1 MDVQTVWECG
11 LSDFRVSTD
20 GAQTWKDVEGGG
32 GGNGCML
39 SFVDDKVGW
48 IRTRQGLRATVDGAE
63 ILEEITLP
71 EGIQDITGISLRTL
85 TDGYLVDTA
94 GVLYVTQDGGQ
105 SWSSRSLGLDMTEYT
120 IIPAASSAS
129 TAIRFTD
136 ADHGVIV
143 LNLAG
148 GGAVRALALH
158 TADGGQTWTQ
168 ETVSSSMFGVVPY
181 LSPDGTFLTLYDS
194 GKIAT
199 FRYKGL

>member
-11 LSDFRVSTD
+11 LNDFRVSTD
-20 GAQTWKDVEGGG
+20 GAQTWKDVEAGG

-48 IRTRQGLRATVDGAE
+48 VRLRRALQMTTDGGE
-63 ILEEITLP
+63 TLEEVALP
-71 EGIQDITGISLRTL
+71 EGIQEITGISLRTP

-105 SWSSRSLGLDMTEYT
+105 SWSSRSLGLDLTEYT
-120 IIPAASSAS
+120 IIPAASVAS

-136 ADHGVIV
+136 ADHGVVV

-148 GGAVRALALH
+148 GGEVRALALH
-158 TADGGQTWTQ
+158 TSDGGQTWAQ
-168 ETVSSSMFGVVPY
+168 ETVASSIFGVVPY

-194 GKIAT
+194 GTIST
-199 FRYKGL
+199 FRYKGF